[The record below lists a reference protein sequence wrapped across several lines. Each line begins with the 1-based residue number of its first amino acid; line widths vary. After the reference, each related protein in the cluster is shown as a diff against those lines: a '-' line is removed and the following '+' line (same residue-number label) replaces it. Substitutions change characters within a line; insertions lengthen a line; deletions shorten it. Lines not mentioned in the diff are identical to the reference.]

1 MGLIG
6 KEIVQSRIW
15 IDPNPTPPPNL
26 NYKYTYPKTVFDA
39 VRKDMNDENS
49 PTLSQMIDLI
59 FKELKSKQPIFAAKP
74 ANYLMT
80 FAGTAGAVGAVK
92 ISQDIPWDPE
102 QQRSDQIP
110 SEKAVGE
117 LLMKLGIVNPDGSVD
132 GGEGKK
138 VRWADII
145 GRPNSYNSLG
155 MNEDGFVIQK
165 AITEAI
171 NAINNQID
179 QNEEDCNTKFITVNK
194 RIDDH
199 NAADNPHGIT
209 LDKLGGVSQEAL
221 KFHLDA
227 VNPHGIN
234 AATIG
239 LDKVNNTSDL
249 DKPISIATQEALDA
263 INKLLD
269 NMTDDLGGLK
279 FVVDIEYVQSTGKL
293 TWIYNDGSEMSLIIP
308 VDGLVD
314 EIRYDKDTKELVV
327 MELGGHQN
335 RVDVSDLFI
344 RYIGSIADNITVE
357 IIGDQIT
364 GEQTVKATINP
375 RSITDESMAD
385 NSVIT
390 RLIMDQ
396 SVTTEKIK
404 DLSITTIKYED
415 GSITTEKLA
424 EAVITNSKLADRSV
438 DGRSLFSSSTPERI
452 LAVKDADSNPVWT
465 QVVSEMI
472 ANDAVETRNIIKA
485 AVTSDKLADASVITS
500 KIDNDAVT
508 SDKLAINSVTND
520 KIANG
525 TIAGNKLV
533 ENPVFN
539 GVPKISKR
547 PEADS
552 NSNEIPDTRWVRDHT
567 SSIVINNSNLD
578 DRIVDGRVLFSS
590 NMKNRALVVLKA
602 NQDPVW
608 GLINNGMMDVDAIDN
623 VNIKNLAIT
632 KEKIN
637 DKSIEQRHISVKAV
651 HTDHIADD
659 AVTSDKLFKSNMGN
673 RVLAALND
681 NGNPVYSQVNRAMI
695 EYNAISAMQ
704 IEDRSITL
712 AKLESSD
719 VSQRVLGVGL
729 SNTNPE
735 WMQVS
740 NKMIADRAVDGRSL
754 FTSPSENMVLAV
766 STPGVDPAWLK
777 INGQM
782 LHERVIDRQHIKY
795 GAVYTEHLQEKIIE
809 SRHIMDWTIQSN
821 NIAPRAIT
829 GIELFTSPVPNRVL
843 AVTTMPYS
851 NPDWLQVTSPMIE
864 DLAITKEKIFQSDHP
879 YRVLG
884 ATQAGVPPEYTMITH
899 QFIVDGT
906 IIPNK
911 LVHDFVLFGTPE
923 LTVHPKD
930 ESDNFQIPS
939 TRWVRRTIASIM
951 KDFNPEILFDTIDST
966 MIKNHSIDGTKLM
979 THPYGPRVL
988 GITAAN
994 EDVEFILIEEDLIVN
1009 GAVTTNKLQRSIHLL
1024 GSPTVEI
1031 RPAPH
1036 ASDAA
1041 GGGQLIP
1048 DCQWVLD
1055 RINEASFG
1063 GGGGGGSTGP
1073 SISIGPI
1080 KADTIGD
1087 IVDGIITPTA
1097 AGPATLKDAITG
1109 ETFTIG
1115 GMSDDTI
1122 KGILDGTI
1130 EPSPSGTVTISGSG
1144 GSSGGGGGTSGGEL
1158 LPNSIITEYLM
1169 DRSVTASKLF
1179 TTEFSNRVLAVVDPN
1194 TDPQYVKVTKAMLED
1209 SRLIDANRFFTSD
1222 KDDVILGI
1230 RGKGTN
1236 AQWLKISN
1244 PMLENDIIK
1253 TDQLVDRCVTTEK
1266 LANFCITSD
1275 KLSMTAIIRSSHIFD
1290 GSITTEK
1297 IFDKA
1302 VENSKIADHTITGDK
1317 IAYNTEI
1324 PAYTRVTTHTDYER
1338 ASIRNTVLSPNA
1350 PSGGENGLIW
1360 FRYI

>member
-6 KEIVQSRIW
+6 NEIVQSRIW
-15 IDPNPTPPPNL
+15 VDPNPTPPPNL
-26 NYKYTYPKTVFDA
+26 NYKYTFPITVFDA
-39 VRKDMNDENS
+39 VRKDMYDEHS
-49 PTLSQMIDLI
+49 TTLTQMLDLI

-80 FAGTAGAVGAVK
+80 FAGTPGAVGAVK

-102 QQRSDQIP
+102 KQKSDQIP

-117 LLMKLGIVNPDGSVD
+117 LLMKLGLVNPDGSVD

-138 VRWADII
+138 VRWADVI

-155 MNEDGFVIQK
+155 MNEDGFIIQK
-165 AITEAI
+165 AVTEAI
-171 NAINNQID
+171 NAIHNQID

-239 LDKVNNTSDL
+239 LDKVNNTSDM

-269 NMTDDLGGLK
+269 NMTDDIGGLK
-279 FVVDIEYVQSTGKL
+279 FVVDIEYVQSTGTL
-293 TWIYNDGSEMSLIIP
+293 TWIYNDGSKMSLTIP
-308 VDGLVD
+308 IDGLVD
-314 EIRYDKDTKELVV
+314 EIRYDKDTKELVII
-327 MELGGHQN
+327 ELGGHEN
-335 RVDVSDLFI
+335 RVDIRDLFI

-364 GEQTVKATINP
+364 GEQTIKATINP
-375 RSITDESMAD
+375 KSITEESMAD
-385 NSVIT
+385 DSVIT
-390 RLIMDQ
+390 RLIKDQ
-396 SVTTEKIK
+396 SVTCDKIE
-404 DLSITTIKYED
+404 DLTITTVKYAD
-415 GSITTEKLA
+415 DSITTEKIAELA
-424 EAVITNSKLADRSV
+424 ITNTRLADRSV
-438 DGRSLFSSSTPERI
+438 NGRVLFTSPTAQRI
-452 LAVKDADSNPVWT
+452 LAVRDADSDPVWT
-465 QVVSEMI
+465 QVVSEML
-472 ANDAVETRNIIKA
+472 ANNAVETRNIING
-485 AVTSDKLADASVITS
+485 AVTSDKIADKAVITS
-500 KIDNDAVT
+500 KIEDLSVT
-508 SDKLAINSVTND
+508 NEKLGLNAVTND
-520 KIANG
+520 KIATG

-533 ENPVFN
+533 DNPVFS
-539 GVPKISKR
+539 GVPKITKR
-547 PEADS
+547 PAVGS
-552 NSNEIPDTRWVRDHT
+552 NSNEIPDTRWVRDFT
-567 SSIVINNSNLD
+567 SSIVVDSSNLG

-590 NMKNRALVVLKA
+590 NTKNRALVVLKA

-608 GLINNGMMDVDAIDN
+608 GLINNGMMDTDAIGN
-623 VNIKNLAIT
+623 VNIKNLAVT
-632 KEKIN
+632 SDKIN
-637 DKSIEQRHISVKAV
+637 DNSIESRHMTTGAI
-651 HTDHIADD
+651 HTDHIIDD
-659 AVTSDKLFKSNMGN
+659 AVTSDKLFTSNMAN
-673 RVLAALND
+673 RVLAALTD
-681 NGNPVYSQVNRAMI
+681 NGHPVYAQVNRSMI

-712 AKLESSD
+712 AKLATSD
-719 VSQRVLGVGL
+719 VSQRILGVGL
-729 SNTNPE
+729 SGTNPE
-735 WMQVS
+735 WMQVTT
-740 NKMIADRAVDGRSL
+740 NMIAPRAVNGRAL
-754 FTSPSENMVLAV
+754 FSSPSENMVLAV

-777 INGQM
+777 VNGQM
-782 LHERVIDRQHIKY
+782 LQERIIEREHINY
-795 GAVYTEHLQEKIIE
+795 GAVYMEHLQEKIIE

-851 NPDWLQVTSPMIE
+851 NPDWLQITSPMIE
-864 DLAITKEKIFQSDHP
+864 DLAVTKEKIFQSDHP

-911 LVHDFVLFGTPE
+911 LVHNFVLFGTPE

-930 ESDNFQIPS
+930 DSDNFQIPS
-939 TRWVRRTIASIM
+939 TRWVRNTIASIM

-988 GITAAN
+988 GITAPN

-1024 GSPTVEI
+1024 GSPVLEI

-1080 KADTIGD
+1080 DTDTI
-1087 IVDGIITPTA
+1087 VGIIDGNVVPVSSGPT
-1097 AGPATLKDAITG
+1097 TVKDAITG
-1109 ETFTIG
+1109 QMVTISG
-1115 GMSDDTI
+1115 VDNDTI
-1122 KGILDGTI
+1122 DGILDGTI
-1130 EPSPSGTVTISGSG
+1130 EPRPSGTVTIGGSG
-1144 GSSGGGGGTSGGEL
+1144 GSGGGSTGGGEL
-1158 LPNSIITEYLM
+1158 LPNSILTEYLM
-1169 DRSVTASKLF
+1169 NRSVTAEKLF
-1179 TTEFSNRVLAVVDPN
+1179 TTEYDNRVLAVVEAN
-1194 TDPQYVKVTKAMLED
+1194 SDPQYIKITKSMLEN
-1209 SRLIDANRFFTSD
+1209 SRLIDANRFFTSSED
-1222 KDDVILGI
+1222 NMILGVKSS
-1230 RGKGTN
+1230 GSD
-1236 AQWLKISN
+1236 AQWVKVTNS
-1244 PMLENDIIK
+1244 MLEKDIIK
-1253 TDQLVDRCVTTEK
+1253 TEQLVDRCVTTDK
-1266 LANFCITSD
+1266 LANYSITTD
-1275 KLSMTAIIRSSHIFD
+1275 KLSLTAIIGSSHILD

-1297 IFDKA
+1297 ILDRA

-1317 IAYNTEI
+1317 IAYNTVI
-1324 PAYTRVTTHTDYER
+1324 PAYTTVAPNTDYER
-1338 ASIRNTVLSPNA
+1338 ASIRNTVLSPDA
-1350 PSGGENGLIW
+1350 PSGGENGLLW